1 MKRIIVDVDDTLS
14 RAKNGDYANAT
25 VIEPVRRRLVALRE
39 EGFTIVLHSAR
50 NMRTYKGSL
59 GEIYAKTLPV
69 LMDWLAKN
77 SVPYDE
83 IIMGKPWCGFEGFYI
98 DDKAVRP
105 DEFAS
110 LSLDE
115 IETLLEAS
123 KARMKALQHALD
135 QDEE

>member
-25 VIEPVRRRLVALRE
+25 VIEPVRRRLVALRD

-50 NMRTYKGSL
+50 NMRTYKGSI

-69 LMDWLAKN
+69 LMDWLAKHD
-77 SVPYDE
+77 VPYDE

>member
-14 RAKNGDYANAT
+14 RTKNGDYANAT